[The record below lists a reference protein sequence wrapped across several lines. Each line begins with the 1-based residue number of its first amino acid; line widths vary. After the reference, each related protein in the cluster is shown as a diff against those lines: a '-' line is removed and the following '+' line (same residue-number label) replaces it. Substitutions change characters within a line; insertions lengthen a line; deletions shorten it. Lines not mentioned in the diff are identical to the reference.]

1 MMIRPVHSRWLI
13 VQGLVLMLTSTLV
26 ACETDGTTRAASASY
41 TVSVTANSAPDYL
54 QDVQSIFNRRCIA
67 CHGCLGSPCNVKLDS
82 FRGLERGGFGL
93 NPYSNHLGTYPRTDM
108 DAANNVAEWR
118 KKGFY
123 PIVAREGNPA
133 KNLDQSLLYLLVK
146 AGESYN
152 VRGFSRAAAN
162 GLRPQRY
169 LSTCPSTPAALR
181 DKLENHPGIGM
192 PFGLPA
198 LSHHDFETLTDWV
211 AAGSPGPTKAQRL
224 AAGQIANP
232 GAVVAW
238 EAFFNATDKRAQLV
252 SRYIFEHVFLA
263 RIILEESPGDQF
275 RLVRSS
281 TPPAHVVPEK
291 NGHERIE
298 VPPVEI
304 IGTGL
309 PYDDPYSY
317 ANVDHF
323 WYRLEKLT
331 VPAVQ
336 KNQFIWKLSL
346 KDIDHLKRL
355 FALESGDGWDTQ
367 GDLTPPWGSDNAMRT
382 FAAIPARA
390 RSRFLLENSEVI
402 VGGITYGPVCNG
414 QTATYA
420 VKDQFWVFFLDPDHD
435 PSVLQPRLNLPHWE
449 TFMDR
454 SVFGNS
460 DYLKAFAA
468 TKKKLFPDG
477 WSLDAIW
484 DGDGSNRN
492 AWLTILRH
500 ETNVSVLK
508 GARGGMPRSLWLISY
523 AGFERMYYD
532 TVAGFAYWE
541 GDGRKL
547 KTLLFFNF
555 LRQAFED
562 HFLTLLPAKD
572 RDAIRHEWTQGG
584 VGVIG
589 LAAVPFPGVDQPS
602 QVKIEGND
610 PLLALVKQI
619 EQHLGPRISGLP
631 DMLNPAK
638 KPQVKLASPIQSF
651 EDWEA
656 ALSTLTATEGLAFVP
671 QLPSVIVL
679 RLTHGDKHRV
689 YSLIA
694 NRVYATQ
701 YTLLFQDGEAMPE
714 KDSMSAYRTLVNG
727 FPNLF
732 VDLDLKQASAFLT
745 DLSAVATRADWT
757 RFESRYGILRNSK
770 AFWPFYDWINDW
782 NFKTRGDL
790 AGWLDLT
797 YYDAPEQ

>member
-1 MMIRPVHSRWLI
+1 MICPVHSSRLI
-13 VQGLVLMLTSTLV
+13 VQGLLLMLTSTLV
-26 ACETDGTTRAASASY
+26 ACETDGTAQDASASD
-41 TVSVTANSAPDYL
+41 TVSVTASSTPDY
-54 QDVQSIFNRRCIA
+54 VQHVQPIFNHRCIA

-93 NPYSNHLGTYPRTDM
+93 NAYSSHLDNYPRTDM
-108 DAANNVAEWR
+108 EAAHSVAEWR

-123 PIVAREGNPA
+123 PIVAWDGSRA
-133 KNLDQSLLYLLVK
+133 KNLDQSLLYLMVK
-146 AGESYN
+146 AGRNYN
-152 VRGFSRAAAN
+152 AHGFSRAAVN

-169 LSTCPSTPAALR
+169 VSTCPSTPDALR
-181 DKLENHPGIGM
+181 GEFEKHPAIGM

-198 LSHHDFETLTDWV
+198 LSQDDFKTLTNWV
-211 AAGSPGPTKAQRL
+211 AAGSPGPTEAQRL
-224 AAGQIANP
+224 AAGQITNP
-232 GAVVAW
+232 EAVVAW
-238 EAFFNATDKRAQLV
+238 EAFFNARNKRAQLV
-252 SRYIFEHVFLA
+252 GRYIFEHVFLA
-263 RIILEESPGDQF
+263 TIILDESPGDQF
-275 RLVRSS
+275 RLVRSR
-281 TPPAHVVPEK
+281 TPPAHVVEEK
-291 NGHERIE
+291 NGRKQVQ
-298 VPPVEI
+298 VPPVEV

-309 PYDDPYSY
+309 PYDDPYTY

-331 VPAVQ
+331 GPAVQ
-336 KNQFIWKLSL
+336 KNHFLWKLSL
-346 KDIDHLKRL
+346 QDIDHLKKL
-355 FALESGDGWDTQ
+355 FALDTGEGWDAK
-367 GDLTPPWGSDNAMRT
+367 GDLTPPWGSDNAMRV
-382 FAAIPARA
+382 FAAIPASA

-435 PSVLQPRLNLPHWE
+435 PSVLEPRLGLKHWKAL
-449 TFMDR
+449 MDR
-454 SVFGNS
+454 SVFGNA
-460 DYLKAFAA
+460 DYLEAFAA

-484 DGDGSNRN
+484 DGDGDNRN
-492 AWLTILRH
+492 AWLTVLRH
-500 ETNVSVLK
+500 ETNVSVVK
-508 GARGGMPRSLWLISY
+508 GAQGGVPRTLWLISY

-541 GDGRKL
+541 GDARKL

-562 HFLTLLPAKD
+562 NFLTLLPPGD
-572 RDAIRHEWTQGG
+572 REVVRHEWTQG

-589 LAAVPFPGVDQPS
+589 LAAVPFAGGDQPS
-602 QVKIEGND
+602 RVKLEGDD
-610 PLLALVKQI
+610 PLMALIDQI
-619 EQHLGPRISGLP
+619 EQHLGPGLSGLP
-631 DMLNPAK
+631 DKLNPVR
-638 KPQVKLASPIQSF
+638 KPEVKLASPISSF
-651 EDWEA
+651 EEWER

-679 RLTHGDKHRV
+679 RLTHGEEHRV

-701 YTLLFQDGEAMPE
+701 YTLLFQNGEAMPK
-714 KDSMSAYRTLVNG
+714 KDSMSVYRTLVNG

-732 VDLDLKQASAFLT
+732 VDLDLQQAPAFLT
-745 DLSAVATRADWT
+745 DLRAVATEADWT
-757 RFESRYGILRNSK
+757 RFERRYGILRNSE

-797 YYDAPEQ
+797 YYDAPET